1 MSVVM
6 LTKTPLQANMS
17 YIQAGRDR
25 FESGIP
31 AGSVSGLV
39 WADKAGTLY
48 LEESDDDGV
57 TWSQTTNVSVSASTT
72 TVLPWTALTKQQ
84 YRFRY
89 VNGAAAQTKFRLVQQ
104 TRGMELTTVDLSPL
118 ENRIDAITSGD
129 TPATAQLTGSNI
141 VESITHDDFNANAN
155 LQIGNEDVDDE
166 NPVPAK
172 LVGSIIPDSQAVPTK
187 LTGSIE
193 TVVDNPATGIKTITT
208 TAAELFAGAYAKTNR
223 RKLIIKNEDQSLR
236 FRIGKADITQQNG
249 FPVEPGAV
257 VIIPFDPAVI
267 VPIYA
272 ISEGASLQA
281 SVMEV

>member
-104 TRGMELTTVDLSPL
+104 ARGMELTTVDLSPL

-129 TPATAQLTGSNI
+129 TPATAQLTGSNVEIGGVSFAVSGGDTLRNTAANKPDAAAAHAVIPFCYYFSVDTGI
-141 VESITHDDFNANAN
+141 VEVTD
-155 LQIGNEDVDDE
+155 G
-166 NPVPAK
+166 
-172 LVGSIIPDSQAVPTK
+172 TK
-187 LTGSIE
+187 W
-193 TVVDNPATGIKTITT
+193 
-208 TAAELFAGAYAKTNR
+208 
-223 RKLIIKNEDQSLR
+223 
-236 FRIGKADITQQNG
+236 
-249 FPVEPGAV
+249 V
-257 VIIPFDPAVI
+257 VI
-267 VPIYA
+267 
-272 ISEGASLQA
+272 
-281 SVMEV
+281 

>member
-129 TPATAQLTGSNI
+129 TPATAQLTGSNMELYGAVI
-141 VESITHDDFNANAN
+141 GDRPAANTVAAGTTFT
-155 LQIGNEDVDDE
+155 IVDDTQE
-166 NPVPAK
+166 FKTWMAN
-172 LVGSIIPDSQAVPTK
+172 G
-187 LTGSIE
+187 
-193 TVVDNPATGIKTITT
+193 VDW
-208 TAAELFAGAYAKTNR
+208 
-223 RKLIIKNEDQSLR
+223 
-236 FRIGKADITQQNG
+236 
-249 FPVEPGAV
+249 VEV
-257 VIIPFDPAVI
+257 
-267 VPIYA
+267 
-272 ISEGASLQA
+272 
-281 SVMEV
+281 